1 MGLEP
6 EVMCGS
12 QPEDIINTIYGHVKN
27 GFKFNSEEPLSHKTE
42 DYISDPLLS
51 DQAFCLVYVV
61 DANLVQT
68 LNEKLTDKLCIIR
81 TRCSE
86 KRIPQ
91 VIVMTKVDL
100 VCPLVSKDLRK
111 IYTSKK
117 IREKMQVCSDKI
129 GVPMNHIFP
138 VKNYSEEIDTDDDAD
153 VLILK
158 ALDQIVNLA
167 NDRLRDAASN

>member
-1 MGLEP
+1 
-6 EVMCGS
+6 MCGS
-12 QPEDIINTIYGHVKN
+12 QPEDIIKAIYGHVKN
-27 GFKFNSEEPLSHKTE
+27 DYKFDPEEPLSDKSE

-61 DANLVQT
+61 DANLVQF
-68 LNEKLTDKLCIIR
+68 LDENLTDKLRIIR

-86 KRIPQ
+86 NGIPQ

-117 IREKMQVCSDKI
+117 IREKMQMCSDKT

-138 VKNYSEEIDTDDDAD
+138 VKNYSEEIYTDDEVD

-158 ALDQIVNLA
+158 AFDQMVNLA